1 MDNKVS
7 TDNSSIDFN
16 TIIKPYLQKWS
27 WFAVSIIIFIFL
39 GFYYAYKSEP
49 TYKTQAS
56 ILVKDAKKSMG
67 GGDFG
72 MMQSVMGFSSMGT
85 NSIENEIEV
94 FKSKAI
100 VEEVVKNLNLF
111 VPVVTDSSPYNFE
124 LYGDLN
130 PMEIYI
136 VDENLDA
143 TAPSEKVKFTI
154 NGDQL
159 NFEYGAE
166 KKKISANFNQIVNF
180 PFAKLIFKK
189 NPKFNSSKFKKLKF
203 DNLFFVFTASE
214 KVIDDYQNSIDVEL
228 ADKEGTVIVLSTQGA
243 NKQKTKDFI
252 NEIIKQYN
260 WYAIND
266 KNIESKKSKDFIDN
280 RISLIGKELSDVE
293 NEKEQFKV
301 RNNIVDIPGE
311 VKLNLGKSAEID
323 KELLETSS
331 KIELTNM
338 LTHFLSSQNLT
349 QVLPSNLVG
358 SDNPSVATN
367 ISSYNKL
374 VIERNRLLESGTPDN
389 PIIKELTSQITNLRG
404 SINESLI
411 RTQRGYEITRSNLAS
426 KMNQVEGK
434 INAVPNQEKL
444 FRNIERKQQLKE
456 NIYLLLL
463 EKREEAAITLA
474 MTAEKAR
481 VIDKAYSSIKKSFPK
496 KSIILPIALALGI
509 LFPLTLIFFRELFKT
524 KIVSRDDIQKHTD
537 ISIVGEIPQN
547 NDKKMLVELNDK
559 RPFAEA
565 FRILVTNIQ
574 FMLPKTDKG
583 NVIFVTS
590 SVKGEGKTLISVNIA
605 LALANAQKKVI
616 IVGSDVRNPQLQR
629 YDESKKH
636 SKGLT
641 EFLHKDV
648 ENVKDIIFKSDL
660 NPNCDII
667 YSGGIPPNP
676 TELLQNGRYQ
686 ELIASLKEDYNYV
699 ILDTAPLM
707 LVTDSLLFSEVADAT
722 IYVTRS
728 NYSKMKFM
736 DFLNEKQKDSKLKNV
751 GIVINDLKKNHF
763 GYDNSYGYG
772 YDSDKKKKWIFF

>member
-1 MDNKVS
+1 MSKTAVS
-7 TDNSSIDFN
+7 EGNSLDFN
-16 TIIKPYLQKWS
+16 AIIKPYLQRWY
-27 WFAVSIIIFIFL
+27 WFAMSVIIFIVL
-39 GFYYAYKSEP
+39 GFIFSYISEP

-56 ILVKDAKKSMG
+56 ILVKDAKKNSG

-72 MMQSVMGFSSMGT
+72 MMQSMIGLSSMGT
-85 NSIENEIEV
+85 NSIENEIEI

-100 VEEVVKNLNLF
+100 IEEVVKNLNF
-111 VPVVTDSSPYNFE
+111 YVPTFADSNPYDYE
-124 LYGDLN
+124 LYGALN
-130 PMEIYI
+130 PIEVYI
-136 VDENLDA
+136 VEENLPA
-143 TAPSEKVKFTI
+143 TSPSEKVDFKVI
-154 NGDQL
+154 GDQL
-159 NFEYGAE
+159 EFTYGSN

-180 PFAKLIFKK
+180 PFGKLIFKH
-189 NPKFNSSKFKKLKF
+189 NPKFNLRKFKQLEYKELY
-203 DNLFFVFTASE
+203 FVFTASE
-214 KVIDDYQNSIDVEL
+214 KVVDDYQNSINVDL
-228 ADKEGTVIVLSTQGA
+228 ADKDGTVIMLSTVGA
-243 NKQKTKDFI
+243 NKQKTKDFL

-293 NEKEQFKV
+293 AEKEQFKV

-311 VKLNLGKSAEID
+311 VKLNLGKSAELD

-338 LTHFLSSQNLT
+338 LSHFLNTQNLS
-349 QVLPSNLVG
+349 QVLPSNLIG
-358 SDNPSVATN
+358 SENPSVATN

-389 PIIKELTSQITNLRG
+389 PIIRELTNQITNLKG
-404 SINESLI
+404 SINEGLL
-411 RTQRGYEITRSNLAS
+411 RTQRGYEITRSNIQS
-426 KMNQVEGK
+426 KMNQVEGR
-434 INAVPNQEKL
+434 INEVPSQERL

-496 KSIILPIALALGI
+496 KSIILPIALVIGI
-509 LFPLTLIFFRELFKT
+509 LLPLSIIFLRELFKT
-524 KIVSRDDIQKHTD
+524 KIVSRDDVQKHTN
-537 ISIVGEIPQN
+537 ISIIGEIPQN
-547 NDKKMLVELNDK
+547 HDKRMLVELNDK

-574 FMLPKTDKG
+574 FMLPKKDKG

-605 LALANAQKKVI
+605 LALANAQKKVVV
-616 IVGSDVRNPQLQR
+616 VGSDVRNPQLQR
-629 YDESKKH
+629 YDETKKS

-641 EFLHKDV
+641 EFLHGDV
-648 ENVKDIIFKSDL
+648 TDVHDIIFKSNL
-660 NPNCDII
+660 NPNCDFI

-676 TELLQNGRYQ
+676 TELLQNGRYK
-686 ELIASLKEDYNYV
+686 ELIENLKDYYNYI

-707 LVTDSLLFSEVADAT
+707 LVTDSLLFSNLADAS

-736 DFLNEKQKDSKLKNV
+736 DFLNEKKEESKLKNI
-751 GIVINDLKKNHF
+751 GIVVNDLKKNHF

-772 YDSDKKKKWIFF
+772 YTSEKKKRWWFF